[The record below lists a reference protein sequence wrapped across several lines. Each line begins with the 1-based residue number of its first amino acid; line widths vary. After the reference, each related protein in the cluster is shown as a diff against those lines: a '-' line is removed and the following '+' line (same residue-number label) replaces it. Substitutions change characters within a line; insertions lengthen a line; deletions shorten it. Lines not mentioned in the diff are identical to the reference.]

1 MKNILLFT
9 LFLFSVSVASSQEIS
24 NTITVS
30 VSNISSDEG
39 KVIMSLH
46 SEDTFMK
53 TAPVQMETA
62 LIDNGKASVTFKNVE
77 PGVYGIIGFHDKNN
91 NDRID
96 MSSNGMPVESY
107 GVSNNPM
114 NFGPPQWSEAK
125 FEVLDQPLN
134 LEIRF

>member
-30 VSNISSDEG
+30 VSNVSSDEG

-114 NFGPPQWSEAK
+114 SFGPPQWSEAK

>member
-9 LFLFSVSVASSQEIS
+9 LFLFSVSIASSQEIS

-30 VSNISSDEG
+30 VSNVSSDEG

>member
-114 NFGPPQWSEAK
+114 SFGPPQWSEAK

>member
-9 LFLFSVSVASSQEIS
+9 FLFLSVTILSAQE
-24 NTITVS
+24 
-30 VSNISSDEG
+30 VSNSIKVTVTNVQSDEG

-62 LIDNGKASVTFKNVE
+62 QIENGQVTVTFENVE
-77 PGVYGIIGFHDKNN
+77 PGEYGIIGFHDKNN
-91 NDRID
+91 NDQID
-96 MSSNGMPVESY
+96 MSSSGMPIENY

-114 NFGPPQWSEAK
+114 SFGPPQWSEAK
-125 FEVLDQPLN
+125 FEVLDKPLEI
-134 LEIRF
+134 EIRF

>member
-9 LFLFSVSVASSQEIS
+9 LFLFSVSIASSQEIS

>member
-30 VSNISSDEG
+30 VSNVSSDEG